1 MHHTY
6 IYIIDIHMFACLG
19 TNKCMCIYIYI
30 YYTQLYTQ
38 AHVSATCM
46 WDLATPNVS
55 KCKKVAHFG
64 TMITFIRG
72 WIGFY
77 SGFHGDNFPQE
88 KLEFKHQPQEQVES
102 HGPIRIHIW
111 LAQISTSRGYAWIQ
125 SHDVTRRT
133 AALPEARPVGSPSFE
148 PCLLH
153 LSNYIP
159 MPIPIHLS
167 IHLSLGPSN
176 DF

>member
-1 MHHTY
+1 
-6 IYIIDIHMFACLG
+6 MFACLG
-19 TNKCMCIYIYI
+19 TNQCMCIYIYI
-30 YYTQLYTQ
+30 YHTQLYTHT
-38 AHVSATCM
+38 HVSATCM

-64 TMITFIRG
+64 TMIPFIRG
-72 WIGFY
+72 WIGLY

-125 SHDVTRRT
+125 SHDVTRRKQPPYRR
-133 AALPEARPVGSPSFE
+133 LDRSEV
-148 PCLLH
+148 H
-153 LSNYIP
+153 LSNHVSCIYLI
-159 MPIPIHLS
+159 IYLCLYLSICLS